1 MCGGKVGWNL
11 RALAR
16 VPRARQEHD
25 VAPTDRTA
33 YGRHDFK
40 GYIMSQLEEAKI
52 RLSAALD
59 RLETALTPLTDAQK
73 RHARDAAEIATLNQ
87 DREGLLARIAALE
100 EENRL
105 LANLAEEVE
114 GRVDR
119 AIADINAALAPSGLE
134 A

>member
-1 MCGGKVGWNL
+1 
-11 RALAR
+11 
-16 VPRARQEHD
+16 
-25 VAPTDRTA
+25 
-33 YGRHDFK
+33 
-40 GYIMSQLEEAKI
+40 MSQLEDAKV

-119 AIADINAALAPSGLE
+119 AIADINAALAHSELE

>member
-1 MCGGKVGWNL
+1 
-11 RALAR
+11 
-16 VPRARQEHD
+16 
-25 VAPTDRTA
+25 
-33 YGRHDFK
+33 
-40 GYIMSQLEEAKI
+40 MSQLEVAKT

-73 RHARDAAEIATLNQ
+73 RHARDAGEIASLNQ
-87 DREGLLARIAALE
+87 DREGLLTRIAALE

-105 LANLAEEVE
+105 LASLAEEVE

-119 AIADINAALAPSGLE
+119 AIADINAALAHSELE